1 MITVDHLLLK
11 IVNFTDSTIEEQIP
25 KRDSKVLRSLAT
37 ATTAP
42 NFITE
47 NQARLLLKILKEH
60 QEKIV
65 AFQEELQ
72 TVLENPSWSRSFR
85 QIDRT
90 KKCYIS
96 NYEDLPVLTIEFA
109 FSSTIRKTLSSLGK
123 KVSNLVQAVP
133 GKVYRASLTE
143 QNIIELVDVLS
154 KLEFEIDEKIQN
166 YYNTIKSWSENDIRN
181 QFKIDT
187 ITHSNFQKHITD
199 DLGINTSI
207 DQNIINDRSVRYQYF
222 SEKTEKNPENLTEQI
237 ATRSSTKIWINK
249 KEVSLTN
256 IIDSLGQLRRFPML
270 VIFDSNDPK
279 KCLEELSNLSESLE
293 ENNINNQVG
302 IYFRLDNNGI
312 GKEFN
317 QMIADKQYNCQL
329 DTTTKI
335 VGIAN
340 GKIPKFLLK
349 SSWKP
354 MSVVSIG
361 KLLNHNKTSVY
372 TNCCDLVINW
382 SDFEPITE
390 TRASWV

>member
-47 NQARLLLKILKEH
+47 NQARLLLKILAEH

-72 TVLENPSWSRSFR
+72 LVLENPSWSRSFR

-90 KKCYIS
+90 KKCYIA
-96 NYEDLPVLTIEFA
+96 NYEDLPVLIIEFA
-109 FSSTIRKTLSSLGK
+109 FSSAIRKTLSSLGK
-123 KVSNLVQAVP
+123 KVSNLVQGVP
-133 GKVYRASLTE
+133 GKVYRAALTE
-143 QNIIELVDVLS
+143 HNIIELVDVLS
-154 KLEFEIDEKIQN
+154 KLDFEIDEKVQN
-166 YYNTIKSWSENDIRN
+166 YYNIIKSWSEDDIRN

-187 ITHSNFQKHITD
+187 ITHGNFQKHITD
-199 DLGINTSI
+199 DLGINTAI

-249 KEVSLTN
+249 KEISLN
-256 IIDSLGQLRRFPML
+256 HIIDSIGQLRRFPML
-270 VIFDSNDPK
+270 VVFDSNDSK

-293 ENNINNQVG
+293 KNRITDHVG

-317 QMIADKQYNCQL
+317 QLIADKQYNCQL

-382 SDFEPITE
+382 SDLEPITE
-390 TRASWV
+390 TRVSWA

>member
-60 QEKIV
+60 QEKIT

-123 KVSNLVQAVP
+123 KVSNLVQTVP

-249 KEVSLTN
+249 KEVLLTN

>member
-60 QEKIV
+60 QEKIT

-109 FSSTIRKTLSSLGK
+109 FSSAIRKTLSSLGK

-166 YYNTIKSWSENDIRN
+166 YYNTIKSWSEDDIRN

-249 KEVSLTN
+249 KEVSLTD

-270 VIFDSNDPK
+270 VVFDSNDSK

>member
-1 MITVDHLLLK
+1 V
-11 IVNFTDSTIEEQIP
+11 V
-25 KRDSKVLRSLAT
+25 
-37 ATTAP
+37 
-42 NFITE
+42 
-47 NQARLLLKILKEH
+47 
-60 QEKIV
+60 
-65 AFQEELQ
+65 
-72 TVLENPSWSRSFR
+72 
-85 QIDRT
+85 
-90 KKCYIS
+90 
-96 NYEDLPVLTIEFA
+96 
-109 FSSTIRKTLSSLGK
+109 
-123 KVSNLVQAVP
+123 
-133 GKVYRASLTE
+133 
-143 QNIIELVDVLS
+143 
-154 KLEFEIDEKIQN
+154 
-166 YYNTIKSWSENDIRN
+166 
-181 QFKIDT
+181 
-187 ITHSNFQKHITD
+187 
-199 DLGINTSI
+199 
-207 DQNIINDRSVRYQYF
+207 
-222 SEKTEKNPENLTEQI
+222 
-237 ATRSSTKIWINK
+237 
-249 KEVSLTN
+249 
-256 IIDSLGQLRRFPML
+256 
-270 VIFDSNDPK
+270 FDSNDPK

>member
-11 IVNFTDSTIEEQIP
+11 IVNFTDATIEEQIP

-47 NQARLLLKILKEH
+47 NQARLLLKILAEH

-90 KKCYIS
+90 KKCYIA
-96 NYEDLPVLTIEFA
+96 NYEDLPVLIIEFA
-109 FSSTIRKTLSSLGK
+109 FSSAIRKTLSSLGK

-133 GKVYRASLTE
+133 GKVYRAALTE
-143 QNIIELVDVLS
+143 QNVIELVDVLS
-154 KLEFEIDEKIQN
+154 KLDFEIDEKVQN
-166 YYNTIKSWSENDIRN
+166 YYNIIKSWSEDDIRN

-222 SEKTEKNPENLTEQI
+222 SEKTEKNTENLTKQI

-256 IIDSLGQLRRFPML
+256 IINSLGQLRRFPML
-270 VIFDSNDPK
+270 VVFDSNDSK

-293 ENNINNQVG
+293 ENKITNQVG

-317 QMIADKQYNCQL
+317 QLIADKQYNCQL
-329 DTTTKI
+329 DNATKI

-349 SSWKP
+349 SAWKP

>member
-1 MITVDHLLLK
+1 M
-11 IVNFTDSTIEEQIP
+11 
-25 KRDSKVLRSLAT
+25 RSLAT

-72 TVLENPSWSRSFR
+72 LVLENPIWSRSFR

-90 KKCYIS
+90 KKCYIA
-96 NYEDLPVLTIEFA
+96 NYEDLPVLIIEFA
-109 FSSTIRKTLSSLGK
+109 FSSAIRKTLSSLGK
-123 KVSNLVQAVP
+123 KVSNLVQGVP

-143 QNIIELVDVLS
+143 HNIIELVDVLS
-154 KLEFEIDEKIQN
+154 KLDFEIDEKVQN
-166 YYNTIKSWSENDIRN
+166 YYNIIKSWSEEDIRN

-199 DLGINTSI
+199 DLGINTAI

-222 SEKTEKNPENLTEQI
+222 SEKSGKNPENLTEQL
-237 ATRSSTKIWINK
+237 ATRSNTKIWINK
-249 KEVSLTN
+249 KEVSLNN
-256 IIDSLGQLRRFPML
+256 IIDSLGQLRRFPIL
-270 VIFDSNDPK
+270 IVFDPNDSK

-293 ENNINNQVG
+293 KNRITDHVG

-317 QMIADKQYNCQL
+317 QLIADKQYNCQL
-329 DTTTKI
+329 DNTTKI

-390 TRASWV
+390 TRASWA

>member
-60 QEKIV
+60 QEKLT

-109 FSSTIRKTLSSLGK
+109 FSSAIRKTLSSLGK

-166 YYNTIKSWSENDIRN
+166 YYNTIKSWSEDDIRN

-249 KEVSLTN
+249 KEVSLTD

-270 VIFDSNDPK
+270 VVFDSNDSK